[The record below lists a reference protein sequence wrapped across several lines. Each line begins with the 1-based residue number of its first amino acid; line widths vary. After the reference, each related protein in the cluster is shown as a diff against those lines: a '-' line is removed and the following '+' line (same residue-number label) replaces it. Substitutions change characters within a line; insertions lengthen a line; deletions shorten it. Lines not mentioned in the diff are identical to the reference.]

1 MYKDLTNEELVSK
14 YLDNELPEAGRR
26 DFEARLQHDSELQ
39 EEFNFQ
45 KDIIS
50 GIKEVR
56 RLELKGRLDN
66 IPVNMPLYQTTAFK
80 AVAIASITVGMGIGA
95 YYLFE
100 KENKATISE
109 TDLSKNQITLT
120 EDSEEIPKIP
130 KAIEPIVP
138 GNKQKEKLQEKPKT
152 LPMAKNTS
160 EEEKDKKE
168 AAQPKVIQPDVI
180 DTFEDEEFKTEEV
193 KVEKSISDME
203 EIKEG
208 IESTVEIA
216 TVKDKRNKFHYK
228 FYNNKLYLL
237 GNFKEMPYEIIELN
251 SKRGKRYF
259 LYYNEH
265 FYKLEK
271 NQMKPAPLVEIEN
284 DSLINELK
292 IIQMNK

>member
-14 YLDNELPEAGRR
+14 YLDNELSESGRKE
-26 DFEARLQHDSELQ
+26 FEARLQHDSELQ
-39 EEFNFQ
+39 EELNFQ

-66 IPVNMPLYQTTAFK
+66 ITVNAPLYQTTAFK
-80 AVAIASITVGMGIGA
+80 AIAVASVTIGVGIGA
-95 YYLFE
+95 YYLFD
-100 KENKATISE
+100 KESETPISE
-109 TDLSKNQITLT
+109 IDLSKNQITIT
-120 EDSEEIPKIP
+120 EEGKEIPKVP

-138 GNKQKEKLQEKPKT
+138 DDKQEKKMQEKPKT
-152 LPMAKNTS
+152 LPIAKNTS
-160 EEEKDKKE
+160 EEEKEKKE

-193 KVEKSISDME
+193 KVEKSVSDME
-203 EIKEG
+203 EAKES

-259 LYYNEH
+259 LYYNDH